1 MLSSGNNSGFYEFT
15 NFQNLDLTRHKM
27 LYEGALTWRISRA
40 KQIELHVVLL
50 EDILVLLQ
58 KQDDK

>member
-1 MLSSGNNSGFYEFT
+1 M
-15 NFQNLDLTRHKM
+15 TRHKM
-27 LYEGALTWRISRA
+27 LYDGALTWRISRS
-40 KQIELHVVLL
+40 KQIDLHVLLL